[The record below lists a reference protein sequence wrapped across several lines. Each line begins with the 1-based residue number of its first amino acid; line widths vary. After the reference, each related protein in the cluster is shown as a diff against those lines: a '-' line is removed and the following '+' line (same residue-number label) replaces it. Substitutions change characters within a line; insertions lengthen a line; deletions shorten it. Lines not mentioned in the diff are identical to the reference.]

1 MTYRL
6 SILGTRGVPA
16 CHGGFES
23 FAERLALFLVERG
36 WKVSVYCQEHGGGAI
51 HDSDWRGVR
60 RIHVPVTGEGAA
72 ATVIFDWKT
81 ARHAA
86 AQDGLFLTLGYNT
99 ALFNLWQRV
108 RGQINLINMDGIE
121 WRRDKWGP
129 IARAWFWLNERAGCQ
144 IGNHL
149 IADHPGIAAHLAT
162 RTRTDRITMIPYGA
176 DAISQADS
184 APLAAYGLEPG
195 RFSVIIARPEP
206 ENSFLEMVRAFS
218 GRRRGHTLVVLG
230 RFTAHTRPYH
240 REVMAAASAEVI
252 FPGAIYEAPIVQAL
266 RFHSRLYLHG
276 HRVGGTNPSLVEALG
291 AQCAVVAHDNPFN
304 RWVAGPGAAYFGDE
318 AGCARVLD
326 TLLDNDEALARMRRA
341 SYARF
346 RERFTWPL
354 VLGDYEALL
363 SRWHP
368 PL

>member
-1 MTYRL
+1 
-6 SILGTRGVPA
+6 
-16 CHGGFES
+16 
-23 FAERLALFLVERG
+23 
-36 WKVSVYCQEHGGGAI
+36 
-51 HDSDWRGVR
+51 
-60 RIHVPVTGEGAA
+60 
-72 ATVIFDWKT
+72 
-81 ARHAA
+81 
-86 AQDGLFLTLGYNT
+86 
-99 ALFNLWQRV
+99 
-108 RGQINLINMDGIE
+108 
-121 WRRDKWGP
+121 
-129 IARAWFWLNERAGCQ
+129 
-144 IGNHL
+144 
-149 IADHPGIAAHLAT
+149 
-162 RTRTDRITMIPYGA
+162 
-176 DAISQADS
+176 
-184 APLAAYGLEPG
+184 
-195 RFSVIIARPEP
+195 
-206 ENSFLEMVRAFS
+206 
-218 GRRRGHTLVVLG
+218 
-230 RFTAHTRPYH
+230 
-240 REVMAAASAEVI
+240 
-252 FPGAIYEAPIVQAL
+252 VQAL